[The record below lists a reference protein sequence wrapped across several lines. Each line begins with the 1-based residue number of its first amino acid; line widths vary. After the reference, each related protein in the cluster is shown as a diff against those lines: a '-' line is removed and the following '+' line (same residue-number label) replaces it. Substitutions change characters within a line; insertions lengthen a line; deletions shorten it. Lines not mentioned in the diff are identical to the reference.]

1 MFKLFSSDKEHEVEV
16 TVSIPTLLKVLGF
29 AIAAIIFF
37 AALRKSSHALLLI
50 FTAFFF
56 ALALNAPVSWIARH
70 IPGKRKGSRA
80 LATTVS
86 ALLVIAVLALFLGSL
101 IPPIVRQ
108 TQTLIDAAP
117 GIIRDVRDG
126 NSETGK
132 FIKRY
137 HLEKQVNDF
146 SKDLSGRL
154 KNASGSALTTVTKV
168 GSSVFTVLT
177 IIVLTFMMLVE
188 GPRWLAF
195 MRELLPDRH
204 EAHTARLTKDM
215 YRVVKGYVNG
225 QVLLAAIASMMLLPG
240 LLIFHVSYAF
250 ALLGV
255 VFICGL
261 IPMVGHT
268 IGAVIVT
275 LVALFHSPVSAIG
288 ILAYYITY
296 QQIENYLIQP
306 RLQANT
312 TDMSPLLVFAAVI
325 IGVSFSGLFGG
336 LVAIPIAGCIRVLVL
351 DYLRNKNLISSP
363 VVRDEIKKATAET
376 K

>member
-1 MFKLFSSDKEHEVEV
+1 V
-16 TVSIPTLLKVLGF
+16 
-29 AIAAIIFF
+29 
-37 AALRKSSHALLLI
+37 
-50 FTAFFF
+50 
-56 ALALNAPVSWIARH
+56 
-70 IPGKRKGSRA
+70 
-80 LATTVS
+80 
-86 ALLVIAVLALFLGSL
+86 
-101 IPPIVRQ
+101 
-108 TQTLIDAAP
+108 
-117 GIIRDVRDG
+117 
-126 NSETGK
+126 
-132 FIKRY
+132 
-137 HLEKQVNDF
+137 
-146 SKDLSGRL
+146 
-154 KNASGSALTTVTKV
+154 
-168 GSSVFTVLT
+168 
-177 IIVLTFMMLVE
+177 VLTFMMLVE
-188 GPRWLAF
+188 GPRWIAF
-195 MRELLPDRH
+195 MRELLPHRY
-204 EAHTARLTKDM
+204 EAQTARLTKDM
-215 YRVVKGYVNG
+215 YRVVKGFVNG
-225 QVLLAAIASMMLLPG
+225 QVLLAAIASLLLLPG

-275 LVALFHSPVSAIG
+275 LVALFHSPISAVG

-336 LVAIPIAGCIRVLVL
+336 LVAIPVAGCIRVIVL
-351 DYLRNKNLISSP
+351 DYLRTKNLIGSP

>member
-1 MFKLFSSDKEHEVEV
+1 MFKLFSADKEREVAI

-29 AIAAIIFF
+29 AIAAVIFF
-37 AALRKSSHALLLI
+37 AALRRASHALLLI

-80 LATTVS
+80 LATSFS
-86 ALLVIAVLALFLGSL
+86 ALLVLLVLGLLLASL

-108 TQTLIDAAP
+108 TQTFIDAAP

-132 FIKRY
+132 VIKRY

-146 SKDLSGRL
+146 SKDLSTRL
-154 KNASGSALTTVTKV
+154 KNASGSALTTVAKI
-168 GSSVFTVLT
+168 GSSVFAVLT
-177 IIVLTFMMLVE
+177 ILVLTFMMLVE

-204 EAHTARLTKDM
+204 HKQTARITDDM

-225 QVLLAAIASMMLLPG
+225 QVLLAAIASALLLPG

-250 ALLGV
+250 ALLGI

-275 LVALFHSPVSAIG
+275 IVALFHSPLSAVG
-288 ILAYYITY
+288 ILVYYITY

-312 TDMSPLLVFAAVI
+312 TDMSPLLVFMAVVV
-325 IGVSFSGLFGG
+325 GVSFGGLFGG
-336 LVAIPIAGCIRVLVL
+336 LVAIPVAGCLRVVVL
-351 DYLRNKNLISSP
+351 DYLRTRNLIAAP
-363 VVRDEIKKATAET
+363 VVADEIEHATDDT